1 MVQHADLLKIKQKE
15 GTELEVVSNS
25 KLAELSQTPDHQ
37 GIVARVSKYPY
48 ETMESLESGLRTRL
62 ETVDDVTLL
71 PLVVLVDRLQDP
83 FQFASILRS
92 CECAGAFAVVI
103 GEYCQAQVTTQ
114 VARASMGVVNQLV
127 IVQTPNL
134 VQAAGQLRATGLTL
148 LACEPKS
155 DQEVANCK
163 LKRPIGSTAPMGAS
177 LEDSDLSP
185 YRQPA
190 GQSAGAPL
198 QLPAPNSSDSEI
210 KSPMIGTLY
219 RAPSPDAAPYV
230 DLGAEVG
237 PDTVVCIIEAMKVM
251 NEIKAEQRGIITAIL
266 ADNTKPVEF
275 GQPLFRIR
283 PT

>member
-163 LKRPIGSTAPMGAS
+163 LKRPIGLMMGSDAHGLDPALAALSDCKVRFPTYGKSNTQPTAVAAGI
-177 LEDSDLSP
+177 LLYEIR
-185 YRQPA
+185 RQ
-190 GQSAGAPL
+190 Q
-198 QLPAPNSSDSEI
+198 Q
-210 KSPMIGTLY
+210 MVC
-219 RAPSPDAAPYV
+219 DA
-230 DLGAEVG
+230 
-237 PDTVVCIIEAMKVM
+237 
-251 NEIKAEQRGIITAIL
+251 L
-266 ADNTKPVEF
+266 A
-275 GQPLFRIR
+275 
-283 PT
+283 